1 MWNKKTEA
9 DESYD
14 INIVIS
20 MYSLIEYS
28 DA

>member
-1 MWNKKTEA
+1 MWNKKTQV

>member
-1 MWNKKTEA
+1 MWNKKTQA

-14 INIVIS
+14 INIVIY